1 MNLSKLMKLCM
12 LFDLEL
18 YAADLSETL
27 NAVFK
32 RVKLRL
38 KTLLDLDK
46 EESKVPCNVDINQ
59 LKLGAAAEE
68 VAQDVKNRLL
78 LLLEIRPSYNYLSE
92 VTRIKRPKKAMATI
106 VEQDEDIQSQLSGVR
121 ESFISQ
127 HDSDEFDDDMM
138 DDLPPL

>member
-1 MNLSKLMKLCM
+1 MKLCM

-18 YAADLSETL
+18 NATDLSETL

-32 RVKLRL
+32 RVKLRF
-38 KTLLDLDK
+38 KSLLDLDT
-46 EESKVPCNVDINQ
+46 EESKIPCKVDINE
-59 LKLGAAAEE
+59 LHLGAAAEE

-92 VTRIKRPKKAMATI
+92 VTRISRPKKAMATI
-106 VEQDEDIQSQLSGVR
+106 VEQDEDMQSQLSGVR
-121 ESFISQ
+121 EAFISQ
-127 HDSDEFDDDMM
+127 HDSEEFDDDMM

>member
-18 YAADLSETL
+18 NAADLSETL

-38 KTLLDLDK
+38 KTLDLVQ
-46 EESKVPCNVDINQ
+46 EESKLPCNVAINQ

>member
-1 MNLSKLMKLCM
+1 M

-18 YAADLSETL
+18 NAADLSETL

>member
-18 YAADLSETL
+18 NAADLSETL